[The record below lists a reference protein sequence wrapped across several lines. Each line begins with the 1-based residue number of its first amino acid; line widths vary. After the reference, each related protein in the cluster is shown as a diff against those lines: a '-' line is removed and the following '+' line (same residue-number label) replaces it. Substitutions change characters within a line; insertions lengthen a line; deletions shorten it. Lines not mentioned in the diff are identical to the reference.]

1 MKKKLFNSNHEIIK
15 NLLNVYTKT
24 DGFAPNF
31 KSFVQEWNTMN
42 RCNLHQKQTGFTLL
56 KLQNTTPKNNYKKVA
71 LLLVSG

>member
-1 MKKKLFNSNHEIIK
+1 MKKNLFSSNHEIIK

-42 RCNLHQKQTGFTLL
+42 RCELHQKQKGIYLMHKHPTTTK
-56 KLQNTTPKNNYKKVA
+56 KL
-71 LLLVSG
+71 